1 MGEVGAHL
9 GDEVEGKGEG
19 VEDGGDERGGAA
31 EGLGDYDA
39 VTVEDVVAVV
49 ANDEA
54 TARNGFGVCD
64 HDDDDDG
71 VLWVMDWKGR
81 GWVLSVVRI
90 HAAVRI
96 RRRTREAKEGF
107 YDLKLRTMY
116 VVIIYERERKKDAR
130 QNQI

>member
-64 HDDDDDG
+64 HDDDG

-107 YDLKLRTMY
+107 YDLNLKLCTMY
-116 VVIIYERERKKDAR
+116 VVYERERKKDAR